1 MKSLEQSELGAVN
14 SVFHVPVVLFI
25 SLLVWIK
32 NTFTESSNRKMNL
45 LKCRQKTVTVKQ
57 LLAEQQRKIISEW
70 LLEWV
75 VELSWLYLEKSSL
88 FLTPGNTGFL
98 HGSVAAVCEAGYF
111 SNISKTFWSQQFRS
125 FSFFICVTS
134 DKDVTVCLWFSYAKG
149 NAERNMERSWKT
161 ICFIFQICT
170 CSSRCIS
177 WILSVTEIS
186 GTVILKTKLLHV

>member
-14 SVFHVPVVLFI
+14 SVFHVPVVVFI

-75 VELSWLYLEKSSL
+75 
-88 FLTPGNTGFL
+88 

-149 NAERNMERSWKT
+149 NAERNMERS
-161 ICFIFQICT
+161 
-170 CSSRCIS
+170 
-177 WILSVTEIS
+177 
-186 GTVILKTKLLHV
+186 